1 MKWKDPEPVDVP
13 AALRA
18 AIGGHPLVAETLVR
32 RGIEDAGM
40 AEGFLDPAKYRP
52 TPAVTLPD
60 LEKAVFR
67 LVQAIDK
74 KERILVW
81 GDFDV
86 DGQTATTLLVS
97 GLTQLGAVVS
107 YYIPLR
113 DRESHGIKPDRL
125 LEVATPDCRILL
137 TCDTGVSEHAAIAL
151 ASEHGL
157 DVIVTDHHELPPEL
171 PKAYAVINPQRLQPG
186 HPLGDLPGVG
196 TAYKLMERLYEWY
209 GRSSEADSFLD
220 LVALGIVADV
230 ALLRRDTRY
239 LLQRGLEVLRRTPRQ
254 GLLTMFELAE
264 LTPAS
269 LTENE
274 IGFSI
279 APRLNALGRL
289 DDANPIV
296 EFLTTSDVTQVR
308 LLAERLEGLNAERRL
323 LQDQVYAAARSQL
336 ENDPT
341 LLDPRVIVLAHPNW
355 PAGVNGLVA
364 GQIATEFAR
373 PAILLTTPPGQP
385 ARGSARSVGSV
396 DITEAI
402 RHNAGLLISYGG
414 HAGAAGLSLEPDRVP
429 ELRRGLSRTIQE
441 MVGDVLPEAVLEID
455 AYFGFGDLSQD
466 LVGEMD
472 RLAPFGRGNPP
483 LLLATRA
490 VRVVSAAPLGRNGD
504 HLQVVLE
511 DTTGATHRVVRWRST
526 GEDLP
531 EGYFDLAYSLSVNE
545 FRDKRELRITW
556 IEARQTEVPEVEIA
570 LRTIQVVDCRQVQ
583 DPLAELG
590 KILSATPAQV
600 WAEGV
605 DPPSPAARNR
615 QELEGSEALVLWTAP
630 PSADELRKVLERVR
644 PKTVYVF
651 ALATQSDDAT
661 SFLKLLGGM
670 VKHAIRTSAQ
680 PSAARLA
687 ARLGQTEAAVRKGIA
702 WLEAKGITRANEGTD
717 GMITFS
723 KATVQHDEQTERL
736 ETELR
741 AVLEETAAYRRYL
754 ARASS
759 GEVLPKHA

>member
-1 MKWKDPEPVDVP
+1 M
-13 AALRA
+13 
-18 AIGGHPLVAETLVR
+18 
-32 RGIEDAGM
+32 AG
-40 AEGFLDPAKYRP
+40 GFLDPAKYHP

-60 LEKAVFR
+60 LEKAVYR
-67 LVQAIDK
+67 IVQAIDK

-107 YYIPLR
+107 HYIPVR
-113 DRESHGIKPDRL
+113 ERESHGIRADRFL
-125 LEVATPDCRILL
+125 KVASPDCRILL
-137 TCDTGVSEHAAIAL
+137 TCDTGVSEHATIAL
-151 ASEHGL
+151 ASERGL

-171 PKAYAVINPQRLQPG
+171 PRAYAVINPQRLQTG
-186 HPLGDLPGVG
+186 HPLRDLPGAG
-196 TAYKLMERLYEWY
+196 TAHKLLERLYEWY
-209 GRSSEADSFLD
+209 GRSPEADTFLD

-239 LLQRGLEVLRRTPRQ
+239 LLQRGLEVLRRTRRQ

-308 LLAERLEGLNAERRL
+308 LLAERLEGLNAERKL

-336 ENDPT
+336 EKDPS
-341 LLDPRVIVLAHPNW
+341 LIDPRVIVLSHPNW

-364 GQIATEFAR
+364 GQIATEFGR
-373 PAILLTTPPGQP
+373 PAILLTVPPGQP
-385 ARGSARSVGSV
+385 ARGSARSVAGV

-402 RHNAGLLISYGG
+402 RSNAGLLISYGG
-414 HAGAAGLSLEPDRVP
+414 HAGAAGLSLEPERIPD
-429 ELRRGLSRTIQE
+429 LRRGLSRAIQE
-441 MVGDVLPEAVLEID
+441 MVGDVLPETVLQID
-455 AYFGFGDLSQD
+455 DYFSFRDLSLD
-466 LVGEMD
+466 LVGQMD

-490 VRVVSAAPLGRNGD
+490 VRVVSSAPLGRNGD
-504 HLQVVLE
+504 HLQVVLQ
-511 DTTGATHRVVRWRST
+511 DTSGATHRVVRWSST

-531 EGYFDLAYSLSVNE
+531 EGYFDLAYSLSINE
-545 FRDKRELRITW
+545 FRGERVLRITW
-556 IEARQTEVPEVEIA
+556 VEARKTEVPEVEIA
-570 LRTIQVVDCRQVQ
+570 LRTIEVVDCRQLQ

-590 KILSATPAQV
+590 KILSATSAQV

-605 DPPSPAARNR
+605 EPPCPAARDR
-615 QELEGSEALVLWTAP
+615 LELTPAATLVLWTSP
-630 PSADELRKVLERVR
+630 PSAKELREVLERVR
-644 PKTVYVF
+644 PRLVYVF
-651 ALATQSDDAT
+651 ALAGPSDDAT
-661 SFLKLLGGM
+661 PFLKLLGGM
-670 VKHAIRTSAQ
+670 VKYGMRTSAQ

-687 ARLGQTEAAVRKGIA
+687 ARLGQTDAIIRKGLA
-702 WLEAKGITRANEGTD
+702 WLEAKGLSRVKEATD
-717 GMITFS
+717 GTLAF
-723 KATVQHDEQTERL
+723 DEGGIPDED
-736 ETELR
+736 R
-741 AVLEETAAYRRYL
+741 AMRIESEIRAMLEETSAYRRHFHS
-754 ARASS
+754 AST
-759 GEVLPKHA
+759 GELLPRWALHAQS